1 MGFGDIMKNGW
12 HPEKAAAGASSS
24 SSSGRSSSMVP
35 KSFGLGKFGGS
46 SASSSNYD
54 ASARVPSKPV
64 SELTDAKLFPPP
76 PKHREFHPDAG
87 SAVIAP
93 EYVYLYQPALERKQ
107 QDEQRQQQQQH
118 LRQTW
123 QPGQTPPYQAQ
134 GQPQYQQPGHVP
146 GQPAYQQPAAAQLAQ
161 PTYQQP
167 AYQQSQQT
175 YQSPPPQQ
183 AYQSPNYQPPQQ
195 TYQPPAHPTPSAQ
208 SPPLPQRGPMPSL
221 PPRNGSTPPFQQPS
235 NQPPQQ
241 QQQPA
246 YRPPQQQPAYQQPQ
260 QQPANQPPQQQQQ
273 QPAYRPPQQ
282 QPAYQPP
289 QQAPAYQSPQQPPAP
304 VYQQPTVTP
313 SYQSQ
318 PDTPSYQQPTQP
330 FVRGHGYSQSV
341 ADGRSP
347 SVSPP
352 LISQPTPRYPNFA
365 SEISRARAGL
375 SSASPAP
382 PLIGQRVP
390 SGHRHTQS
398 TSVVGK
404 KAPPP
409 PPKPKNPALRGS
421 PTSPVVGQSPF
432 PGAFPEN
439 GIAESNMN
447 NNTETRS
454 GPPDRANVPAK
465 PSGLMSGPI
474 STPKPPPAS
483 TPAVVTQQP
492 AQTQWTPPQVDLELD
507 KKWYAMGNNPMK
519 LLQLPA
525 FLSGRTYASTIAIAG
540 NTKTIML
547 SVRFPDL
554 SRTKFR
560 IEVDR
565 YDDNNVSAQRVD
577 FPPPGRP
584 SASDLDAAATSF
596 GENVAKFVEAN
607 IGRQIGNG
615 ECWTVANESLKAS
628 GAMES
633 CGFIH
638 GVEIWSSNPAT
649 GARSGDEEM
658 LRRGDILQFKSARFR
673 SSGPSGR
680 RVEEKYVGAPD
691 HTAVIVAVHSA
702 APIVVTVLEQN
713 VGGVRSVQQGSYV
726 FSEMTDGSVAAY
738 RPFWKEWAG
747 ELDTSWP

>member
-1 MGFGDIMKNGW
+1 MGFADIVKNGW
-12 HPEKAAAGASSS
+12 HPEKVGAGASSSS

-46 SASSSNYD
+46 STSSSNYE

-64 SELTDAKLFPPP
+64 SELPDAKLFPPP

-87 SAVIAP
+87 SAAITP
-93 EYVYLYQPALERKQ
+93 EYAYLYQPALERKKQ
-107 QDEQRQQQQQH
+107 EEQRQQQQQQW
-118 LRQTW
+118 RQSV
-123 QPGQTPPYQAQ
+123 QPGQTPQYQPQ
-134 GQPQYQQPGHVP
+134 GQSQYQQPV
-146 GQPAYQQPAAAQLAQ
+146 
-161 PTYQQP
+161 
-167 AYQQSQQT
+167 YQQSQQT
-175 YQSPPPQQ
+175 YQSPPQQ
-183 AYQSPNYQPPQQ
+183 AYQSPSYPLPQQ
-195 TYQPPAHPTPSAQ
+195 TYQPPAHLTPSAQ

-221 PPRNGSTPPFQQPS
+221 PPRNGSTPPFQQPAY
-235 NQPPQQ
+235 QPPQQ
-241 QQQPA
+241 QQPV
-246 YRPPQQQPAYQQPQ
+246 YQ
-260 QQPANQPPQQQQQ
+260 
-273 QPAYRPPQQ
+273 PPQQ

-289 QQAPAYQSPQQPPAP
+289 QHHQPAYQPPSQQQQPTYQPPQQAQAYQSPQQPPAP
-304 VYQQPTVTP
+304 TYQQPTVTP

-318 PDTPSYQQPTQP
+318 PQTPTYQQPAQP
-330 FVRGHGYSQSV
+330 FVRGHGYSQSL
-341 ADGRSP
+341 ADGHSP

-352 LISQPTPRYPNFA
+352 PISQPTPRYPNFA
-365 SEISRARAGL
+365 SEISRARVGL
-375 SSASPAP
+375 SSTSPAP
-382 PLIGQRVP
+382 PGQRVP

-421 PTSPVVGQSPF
+421 PTSPVVGQSSL

-439 GIAESNMN
+439 GDVESNMN
-447 NNTETRS
+447 NNTKTPS
-454 GPPDRANVPAK
+454 GPRTLSSRLSLNDSANVPAK
-465 PSGLMSGPI
+465 PSGLISRPI
-474 STPKPPPAS
+474 LTAKPPLAA
-483 TPAVVTQQP
+483 TPAVVHQQP
-492 AQTQWTPPQVDLELD
+492 AQTQWAPPQVDLELD

-525 FLSGRTYASTIAIAG
+525 FLSGRTYASSIAIAG

-577 FPPPGRP
+577 FAPPGRP

-607 IGRQIGNG
+607 VGRQIGDG
-615 ECWTVANESLKAS
+615 ECWTVAKESLKAS

-638 GVEIWSSNPAT
+638 GVEIWTSNSTT
-649 GARSGDEEM
+649 GVRSGDEAM

-673 SSGPSGR
+673 SSGQSGR
-680 RVEEKYVGAPD
+680 IVEEKYIGAPD
-691 HTAVIVAVHSA
+691 HTAVIVAVHSVT
-702 APIVVTVLEQN
+702 PVVVTVLEQN

-726 FSEMTDGSVAAY
+726 FSEMMDGSVVAY

-747 ELDTSWP
+747 ELETSWP

>member
-1 MGFGDIMKNGW
+1 
-12 HPEKAAAGASSS
+12 
-24 SSSGRSSSMVP
+24 
-35 KSFGLGKFGGS
+35 
-46 SASSSNYD
+46 
-54 ASARVPSKPV
+54 
-64 SELTDAKLFPPP
+64 
-76 PKHREFHPDAG
+76 
-87 SAVIAP
+87 
-93 EYVYLYQPALERKQ
+93 
-107 QDEQRQQQQQH
+107 
-118 LRQTW
+118 
-123 QPGQTPPYQAQ
+123 
-134 GQPQYQQPGHVP
+134 
-146 GQPAYQQPAAAQLAQ
+146 
-161 PTYQQP
+161 
-167 AYQQSQQT
+167 
-175 YQSPPPQQ
+175 
-183 AYQSPNYQPPQQ
+183 
-195 TYQPPAHPTPSAQ
+195 
-208 SPPLPQRGPMPSL
+208 MPSL
-221 PPRNGSTPPFQQPS
+221 PPRNGSTPPFQQPAT
-235 NQPPQQ
+235 QPPQQ
-241 QQQPA
+241 QQPTYQ
-246 YRPPQQQPAYQQPQ
+246 PPQQQPT
-260 QQPANQPPQQQQQ
+260 
-273 QPAYRPPQQ
+273 
-282 QPAYQPP
+282 YQPP

-304 VYQQPTVTP
+304 VYLQPTVTA

-318 PDTPSYQQPTQP
+318 PQTPFYQQPTQP

-352 LISQPTPRYPNFA
+352 PISQPTPRYPNTA

-375 SSASPAP
+375 SSTSPA
-382 PLIGQRVP
+382 LIGQRVP

-421 PTSPVVGQSPF
+421 PTSPVVAQSSF

-439 GIAESNMN
+439 GHPESNMN
-447 NNTETRS
+447 NNTKIRS
-454 GPPDRANVPAK
+454 GPPTLSSRPSLNDSANGPAK

-474 STPKPPPAS
+474 STPKPPPAA
-483 TPAVVTQQP
+483 TP
-492 AQTQWTPPQVDLELD
+492 TQWTPPQVDLELD

-525 FLSGRTYASTIAIAG
+525 FLSGRTYASAIAIAG

-565 YDDNNVSAQRVD
+565 YDDNKVSAQRVD

-607 IGRQIGNG
+607 VGRQIGNG
-615 ECWTVANESLKAS
+615 ECWTVAKESLKAS

-638 GVEIWSSNPAT
+638 GVEIWSSNSAT

-658 LRRGDILQFKSARFR
+658 LRRGDILQFNSARFR

-680 RVEEKYVGAPD
+680 IVEEKYVGAPD
-691 HTAVIVAVHSA
+691 HTAVIVAVHSV
-702 APIVVTVLEQN
+702 APLVVTVLEQN

-747 ELDTSWP
+747 ELETSWP

>member
-1 MGFGDIMKNGW
+1 MGFADLVKNGW
-12 HPEKAAAGASSS
+12 HPEKAAAAGASSSS

-35 KSFGLGKFGGS
+35 KSFGLGKFVGS
-46 SASSSNYD
+46 ATSSSNYE

-64 SELTDAKLFPPP
+64 SELPDAKLFPPP

-87 SAVIAP
+87 SAAIAP
-93 EYVYLYQPALERKQ
+93 EYAYLYQPALERKRQ
-107 QDEQRQQQQQH
+107 EEQRPQQQQQ
-118 LRQTW
+118 W
-123 QPGQTPPYQAQ
+123 GQPMQLGQTPQYQPQ
-134 GQPQYQQPGHVP
+134 GQSQYQQPGNVP
-146 GQPAYQQPAAAQLAQ
+146 GQPVYQPPAAAQPAQ
-161 PTYQQP
+161 STYQQP
-167 AYQQSQQT
+167 VYQQSQQT
-175 YQSPPPQQ
+175 YQSPPQQ
-183 AYQSPNYQPPQQ
+183 AYQSPSYPPPQQ
-195 TYQPPAHPTPSAQ
+195 TYQPPAHLPPSAQ

-221 PPRNGSTPPFQQPS
+221 PPRNGSTPPFQQPAY
-235 NQPPQQ
+235 QPPPQ

-246 YRPPQQQPAYQQPQ
+246 YQR
-260 QQPANQPPQQQQQ
+260 PQQQQQ
-273 QPAYRPPQQ
+273 Q
-282 QPAYQPP
+282 QPTYQPP
-289 QQAPAYQSPQQPPAP
+289 QQHRPTYQPTQQAQAYQSPQQPPAP
-304 VYQQPTVTP
+304 AYQQPTVTP

-318 PDTPSYQQPTQP
+318 PQTPSYQQPAQP
-330 FVRGHGYSQSV
+330 FVRGHGYSQSL
-341 ADGRSP
+341 ADGHSP

-352 LISQPTPRYPNFA
+352 PISQPTPRYPNFA
-365 SEISRARAGL
+365 SEISRARVGF
-375 SSASPAP
+375 SSTSPAP
-382 PLIGQRVP
+382 PGQRVP

-421 PTSPVVGQSPF
+421 PTSPVVGQSSL

-439 GIAESNMN
+439 GHVESNMN
-447 NNTETRS
+447 NNTKKTPS
-454 GPPDRANVPAK
+454 GPPTPSSRPSLNDSANVPAK
-465 PSGLMSGPI
+465 PSGLISRPI
-474 STPKPPPAS
+474 LTPKPPPAA
-483 TPAVVTQQP
+483 TPATVHQQP
-492 AQTQWTPPQVDLELD
+492 AQTQWAPPQVDLELD
-507 KKWYAMGNNPMK
+507 KKWFAMGNNPMK

-525 FLSGRTYASTIAIAG
+525 FLSGRTYASSIAMAG

-577 FPPPGRP
+577 FAPPGRP

-607 IGRQIGNG
+607 VGRQIGDG
-615 ECWTVANESLKAS
+615 ECWTVAKESLKAS

-638 GVEIWSSNPAT
+638 GVEIWTSNSTT
-649 GARSGDEEM
+649 GVRSGDEAM

-673 SSGPSGR
+673 SSGQAGR
-680 RVEEKYVGAPD
+680 IVEEKYVGAPD
-691 HTAVIVAVHSA
+691 HTAVIVAVHSV
-702 APIVVTVLEQN
+702 APVVVTVLEQN

-726 FSEMTDGSVAAY
+726 FGEMMDGSVVAY

-747 ELDTSWP
+747 ELETSWP